1 MGAEARNKYDDEE
14 QLTKRV
20 EQAAAAQVDA
30 LASTFNQAAQA
41 AVEKASA
48 AQRASEQAAERAAEH
63 ATAASSAQATSMP
76 NPEEVQ
82 KLVEQHVRAA
92 LENHKITSQDEG
104 TEASVAPVA
113 TPRSAAS
120 VVMRLLSG
128 GVAAL
133 TALCVVLAI

>member
-1 MGAEARNKYDDEE
+1 MGEASNGNDTFREELKQNVSDKIAEAMQQMDSKLREAVSSELAEARNKYDDEE

-63 ATAASSAQATSMP
+63 A
-76 NPEEVQ
+76 
-82 KLVEQHVRAA
+82 
-92 LENHKITSQDEG
+92 
-104 TEASVAPVA
+104 
-113 TPRSAAS
+113 
-120 VVMRLLSG
+120 
-128 GVAAL
+128 
-133 TALCVVLAI
+133 